1 MCVHLPVSLACKLAA
16 VLLFA
21 GLVSGFC
28 LASAWQAPT
37 ATASGSPG
45 MAVGHA
51 AR

>member
-21 GLVSGFC
+21 GLAAGFC
-28 LASAWQAPT
+28 LASAWQAPAT
-37 ATASGSPG
+37 TASSRPG
-45 MAVGHA
+45 ATVSHA